1 MTVIK
6 DVRGVVIRTVIVAD
20 GIVIKTEDHGAAL
33 AERMIVTARHGV
45 GTATVVIVA
54 ATVVIV
60 AVTVVIVAVTVAI
73 VAATVVIV
81 VRDFAMALHPEVST
95 GGSC

>member
-1 MTVIK
+1 MIK

-20 GIVIKTEDHGAAL
+20 GIVTKTEGHVAAL

-45 GTATVVIVA
+45 GTAM
-54 ATVVIV
+54 VVIV
-60 AVTVVIVAVTVAI
+60 AVTVVIVAVTVVI

>member
-1 MTVIK
+1 MTVYFIGAGPGDPELLTVK
-6 DVRGVVIRTVIVAD
+6 SVRMLQDAD
-20 GIVIKTEDHGAAL
+20 S
-33 AERMIVTARHGV
+33 R
-45 GTATVVIVA
+45 
-54 ATVVIV
+54 V
-60 AVTVVIVAVTVAI
+60 AVTAAI